1 MDKQSLSRRLEALVK
16 DRGWSEAKTAEIA
29 GTTQSTIHRLLNE
42 QIDSPRIGTI
52 GKLAA
57 AFNVSTAFLMHG
69 TEDANTEVL
78 PANYSTETSNAY
90 TVPLI
95 EWADLGKSIDISKKP
110 QVLCAAPHST
120 STYALKVEGN
130 TMQAQQGK
138 SYPEGALIFIEPER
152 EAKNGDKII
161 ARLTND
167 NVYTFKQ
174 LALDAGMQ
182 YLQSLNMQYPP
193 ITREFEVVGTVIGTW
208 IPED

>member
-1 MDKQSLSRRLEALVK
+1 MDKQSLSRRLETLVK

-57 AFNVSTAFLMHG
+57 AFNVTTAFLIHG

-95 EWADLGKSIDISKKP
+95 DWSDLGTGIDTSKKP
-110 QVLCAAPHST
+110 QILCAAPHST
-120 STYALKVEGN
+120 SSYALKVEGN
-130 TMQAQQGK
+130 TMQSSQGK
-138 SYPEGALIFIEPER
+138 SYPEGAFIFIEPEHN
-152 EAKNGDKII
+152 AQNGDKII
-161 ARLTND
+161 AKILDGNI
-167 NVYTFKQ
+167 YTFKQ
-174 LALDAGMQ
+174 LAVDAGMQ
-182 YLQSLNMQYPP
+182 YLQSLNLQYPP
-193 ITREFEVVGTVIGTW
+193 ITREFEIVGTVIGTW
-208 IPED
+208 IPEG